1 MASED
6 SKLTPEIEGGDRAS
20 LRHSLLG
27 PSLLKAGQDKV
38 DQKKVGEIIYN
49 ASKGSKFFKHEERRD
64 QQLTK
69 RIEIIQRRK
78 KHLESLDLSSQIRR
92 VDEEIAA
99 SEASRDLS
107 QIIVHV
113 DCDAF
118 YASVEE
124 LDRPELKEVPM
135 AVGGGVLTT
144 CNYKARG
151 FGVRSGMA
159 GYIAK
164 QLCPQLVFLPLSFHK
179 YTAKAE
185 EIREVLVK
193 YDGRYEAASVDE
205 AFLNI
210 TGVRLAAGAF
220 SFRLYD
226 TIDSQA
232 PLQYLE
238 DHRDTTP
245 DKVVEQIRREVLEH
259 TKISVSAGIAPNAR
273 LAKVASNQNKP
284 NGQFRIPNDREAVM
298 HFMRTLPVRRVNGV
312 GRVFERELDA
322 VGVRTWGDV
331 FALRGILSKLFSE
344 KAWSFLL
351 NSYLGLGRTCIHPVA
366 EYERKS
372 LGTESTF
379 KDLSGPGPLRD
390 KLRSTAQELE
400 RDLLAANLAGRTITV
415 KVKLHTYQV
424 HSRQKA
430 LHRVISSAEDL
441 YNHAL
446 PLLQELEGEFQPFKI
461 RLMGLRVTQLS
472 STRKGTGKMN
482 FFKNLPQSVK
492 RKRPEQEHKHGQE
505 ESPPTKLQRSNAQ
518 IEGEAEWEAWPE
530 GSLDGLLSSGH
541 LSQEVQD
548 VEQLAIEVAI
558 NASLNMPARDTPQD
572 PSPPPKMVLKERWEC
587 PICARSLPA
596 DDAVFNEHV
605 DFCLSRETIREVV
618 QESAGVRVVKE
629 PERKKDAKARPGRPG
644 SKRGGMDSYF
654 PKLQ

>member
-1 MASED
+1 MVSED
-6 SKLTPEIEGGDRAS
+6 RKLPLEAEEVGGHAS

-64 QQLTK
+64 QQLTN
-69 RIEIIQRRK
+69 RIEIILRRK
-78 KHLESLDLSSQIRR
+78 KHLESLNLSSQIRR

-99 SEASRDLS
+99 LEASRDLS

-118 YASVEE
+118 FASVEE

-179 YTAKAE
+179 YTTKAE
-185 EIREVLVK
+185 EVREVLVK
-193 YDGRYEAASVDE
+193 YDDRYEAASVDE

-210 TGVRLAAGAF
+210 TG
-220 SFRLYD
+220 
-226 TIDSQA
+226 
-232 PLQYLE
+232 YLE

-259 TKISVSAGIAPNAR
+259 TKISVSAGIAPNTR

-298 HFMRTLPVRRVNGV
+298 HFMHTLPVRKVNGV

-322 VGVRTWGDV
+322 VGVKAWGDI

-351 NSYLGLGRTCIHPVA
+351 NCYLGLGRTYIHPMA

-379 KDLSGPGPLRD
+379 KDLSGPGPLRE
-390 KLRSTAQELE
+390 KLRSTTQELE
-400 RDLLAANLAGRTITV
+400 KDLLAANLAGRTIAV

-430 LHRVISSAEDL
+430 LHRAISSAEDL

-446 PLLQELEGEFQPFKI
+446 PLLQELEGEFQPLKI

-472 STRKGTGKMN
+472 GTRKDTGKIGN
-482 FFKNLPQSVK
+482 FFKSLPQSMK
-492 RKRPEQEHKHGQE
+492 RKRSGQEHKHGQE
-505 ESPPTKLQRSNAQ
+505 EESPPAKLQRSNAQ
-518 IEGEAEWEAWPE
+518 IDEGETEWEVWPE
-530 GSLDGLLSSGH
+530 ESLDGLLPRGH

-548 VEQLAIEVAI
+548 EEQLAIEEAVK
-558 NASLNMPARDTPQD
+558 ASLNMATSDTPQD
-572 PSPPPKMVLKERWEC
+572 PSPPPKKVAKEKWEC
-587 PICARSLPA
+587 PICAGLLPA

-618 QESAGVRVVKE
+618 QESAGVRVVMKE
-629 PERKKDAKARPGRPG
+629 PERKKDAKARPGKPG
-644 SKRGGMDSYF
+644 SKRGGMDRYF
-654 PKLQ
+654 LKPQ

>member
-185 EIREVLVK
+185 EIREILVK

-210 TGVRLAAGAF
+210 TG
-220 SFRLYD
+220 
-226 TIDSQA
+226 
-232 PLQYLE
+232 YLE

-245 DKVVEQIRREVLEH
+245 DKVVEQLRREVLEH

-331 FALRGILSKLFSE
+331 FALRGILSKLFSK

-482 FFKNLPQSVK
+482 FFKNLPQS
-492 RKRPEQEHKHGQE
+492 
-505 ESPPTKLQRSNAQ
+505 

-548 VEQLAIEVAI
+548 EEQLAIEEAL

-618 QESAGVRVVKE
+618 QESAGVRLVKE

-644 SKRGGMDSYF
+644 SKHGGMDSYF

>member
-1 MASED
+1 MASGD
-6 SKLTPEIEGGDRAS
+6 SKPPRVEGVGHFS

-27 PSLLKAGQDKV
+27 PSLFKAGQDKV
-38 DQKKVGEIIYN
+38 DQNKVGEIIYN
-49 ASKGSKFFKHEERRD
+49 ASKGSKFFKHEEKRD
-64 QQLTK
+64 EQLTK
-69 RIEIIQRRK
+69 RIEIILRRK

-99 SEASRDLS
+99 LEASRDLS

-144 CNYKARG
+144 CNYKARE
-151 FGVRSGMA
+151 FGVRSGMV

-164 QLCPQLVFLPLSFHK
+164 QLCPQLVFLPPSFHK

-185 EIREVLVK
+185 EVREVLVK
-193 YDGRYEAASVDE
+193 YDDRYEAASVDE

-210 TGVRLAAGAF
+210 TE
-220 SFRLYD
+220 
-226 TIDSQA
+226 
-232 PLQYLE
+232 YLE
-238 DHRDTTP
+238 DHKDMTP
-245 DKVVEQIRREVLEH
+245 DQVVEQIRCEVLEH

-284 NGQFRIPNDREAVM
+284 NGQFCIPNDRETIM
-298 HFMRTLPVRRVNGV
+298 HFMRTLPVRKVNGV

-322 VGVRTWGDV
+322 VGVKTWGDV

-351 NSYLGLGRTCIHPVA
+351 NCYLGLGRTYIHPVA

-379 KDLSGPGPLRD
+379 KDLSGPRPLRE

-400 RDLLAANLAGRTITV
+400 KDLLAANLAGRTVTV

-430 LHRVISSAEDL
+430 LHRSIFSAEDL
-441 YNHAL
+441 YNYAL
-446 PLLQELEGEFQPFKI
+446 PLLQELE
-461 RLMGLRVTQLS
+461 
-472 STRKGTGKMN
+472 
-482 FFKNLPQSVK
+482 
-492 RKRPEQEHKHGQE
+492 E
-505 ESPPTKLQRSNAQ
+505 EPSPVD
-518 IEGEAEWEAWPE
+518 EAEAP
-530 GSLDGLLSSGH
+530 
-541 LSQEVQD
+541 
-548 VEQLAIEVAI
+548 
-558 NASLNMPARDTPQD
+558 
-572 PSPPPKMVLKERWEC
+572 
-587 PICARSLPA
+587 
-596 DDAVFNEHV
+596 
-605 DFCLSRETIREVV
+605 
-618 QESAGVRVVKE
+618 
-629 PERKKDAKARPGRPG
+629 
-644 SKRGGMDSYF
+644 
-654 PKLQ
+654 